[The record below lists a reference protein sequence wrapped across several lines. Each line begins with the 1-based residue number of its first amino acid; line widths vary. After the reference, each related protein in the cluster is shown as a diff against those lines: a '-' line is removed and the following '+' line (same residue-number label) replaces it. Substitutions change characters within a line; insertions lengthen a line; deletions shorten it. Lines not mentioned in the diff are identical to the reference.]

1 MILKRAR
8 QFAKADGIRIVPVW
22 KWLLEETA

>member
-8 QFAKADGIRIVPVW
+8 QFAKADGIHIVHVW